1 MPISLYFILL
11 YFFVYG
17 FLGWCT
23 EVGYA
28 AFKTH
33 HFVNRG
39 FLNGP
44 ICPIYGVGVTA
55 VITVLTPY
63 KSDIIVLYIL
73 SVVLVTVL
81 EGLTGWAMDKIFHN
95 KWWDYSDMP
104 LNIGGYVC
112 LLFSIVWGFTC
123 LLIIYFVQPLI
134 HHALA
139 LIPTVVGIVLIVVFG
154 IILIADLYVTAS
166 TIFKFNRRLASMEKI
181 AAEMHAISD
190 QIGQEIFE
198 TTIRA
203 MDMQEASKEKL
214 ATATGEIKEKMQDTA
229 SELKERTQG
238 TASEIKEKVQD
249 TASGFKERT
258 QGTASEIKE
267 RAQDAKERS
276 QEISEELRSRIAAL
290 HTRYHESADKPSRIS
305 RRLMNAFPKMESRQY
320 KESLEILKK
329 RWKR

>member
-1 MPISLYFILL
+1 MLSSMSIYFILL

-23 EVGYA
+23 EVGFA

-81 EGLTGWAMDKIFHN
+81 EGVTGWAMDKIFHN

-112 LLFSIVWGFTC
+112 LLFSIVWGFAC
-123 LLIIYFVQPLI
+123 LFIIYFIQPLV
-134 HHALA
+134 HDLLA
-139 LIPTVVGIVLIVVFG
+139 FIPTIVGIILIIILG
-154 IILIADLYVTAS
+154 ITLIADLYVTAS
-166 TIFKFNRRLASMEKI
+166 TIFKFNRRLAAMEKI
-181 AAEMHAISD
+181 AAEMHEISE
-190 QIGQEIFE
+190 QIGQGIFE
-198 TTIRA
+198 KTIRA
-203 MDMQEASKEKL
+203 MDRQEASKEKL
-214 ATATGEIKEKMQDTA
+214 ATATDEFKEKMQDTA
-229 SELKERTQG
+229 SGLKEKTQG
-238 TASEIKEKVQD
+238 TAFELKEC
-249 TASGFKERT
+249 AL
-258 QGTASEIKE
+258 
-267 RAQDAKERS
+267 DARERS
-276 QEISEELRSRIAAL
+276 QEISEELRSRIASL
-290 HTRYHESADKPSRIS
+290 HTRYHESTDKPGRIS
-305 RRLMNAFPKMESRQY
+305 RRLMNAFPKMESRQH
-320 KESLEILKK
+320 KESLEVLKK

>member
-1 MPISLYFILL
+1 MLSSMSIYFILL

-23 EVGYA
+23 EVGFA

-81 EGLTGWAMDKIFHN
+81 EGVTGWAMDKIFHN

-112 LLFSIVWGFTC
+112 LLFSIVWGFAC
-123 LLIIYFVQPLI
+123 LFIIYFIQPLV
-134 HHALA
+134 HDLLA
-139 LIPTVVGIVLIVVFG
+139 FIPTIVGIILIIILG
-154 IILIADLYVTAS
+154 ITLIADLYVTAS
-166 TIFKFNRRLASMEKI
+166 TIFKFNRRLAAMEKI
-181 AAEMHAISD
+181 AAEMHEISE
-190 QIGQEIFE
+190 QIGQGIFE
-198 TTIRA
+198 KTIRA
-203 MDMQEASKEKL
+203 MDRQEASKEKL
-214 ATATGEIKEKMQDTA
+214 ATATDEFKEKMQDTA
-229 SELKERTQG
+229 SGLKEKTQGTAFELKER
-238 TASEIKEKVQD
+238 AL
-249 TASGFKERT
+249 
-258 QGTASEIKE
+258 
-267 RAQDAKERS
+267 DARERS
-276 QEISEELRSRIAAL
+276 QEINEELRSRIASL
-290 HTRYHESADKPSRIS
+290 HTRYHESTDKPGRIS
-305 RRLMNAFPKMESRQY
+305 RRLMNAFPKMESRQS
-320 KESLEILKK
+320 KESLEVLKK

>member
-1 MPISLYFILL
+1 MLSSMSIYFILL

-23 EVGYA
+23 EVGFA

-81 EGLTGWAMDKIFHN
+81 EGVTGWAMDKIFHN

-112 LLFSIVWGFTC
+112 LLFSIVWGFAC
-123 LLIIYFVQPLI
+123 LFIIYFIQPLV
-134 HHALA
+134 HDVLA
-139 LIPTVVGIVLIVVFG
+139 FIPTIVGIVLIVILG
-154 IILIADLYVTAS
+154 ITLIADLYVTAS
-166 TIFKFNRRLASMEKI
+166 TIFKFNRRLATMEKI
-181 AAEMHAISD
+181 AAEMHEISE

-198 TTIRA
+198 KTIRA
-203 MDMQEASKEKL
+203 MDRQEASKEKL
-214 ATATGEIKEKMQDTA
+214 ATATDEFKEKMQDTA
-229 SELKERTQG
+229 SGLKEKTQGTAFELKER
-238 TASEIKEKVQD
+238 AL
-249 TASGFKERT
+249 
-258 QGTASEIKE
+258 
-267 RAQDAKERS
+267 DARERS
-276 QEISEELRSRIAAL
+276 QEISEELRSRIASL
-290 HTRYHESADKPSRIS
+290 HTRYHESTDKPGRIS
-305 RRLMNAFPKMESRQY
+305 RRLMNAFPKMESRQH
-320 KESLEILKK
+320 KESLEVLKK

>member
-1 MPISLYFILL
+1 MLSSMSIYFILL

-23 EVGYA
+23 EVGFA

-81 EGLTGWAMDKIFHN
+81 EGVTGWAMDKIFHN

-112 LLFSIVWGFTC
+112 LLFSIVWGFAC
-123 LLIIYFVQPLI
+123 LFIIYFIQPLV
-134 HHALA
+134 HDVLVF
-139 LIPTVVGIVLIVVFG
+139 IPTIVGIILIIILG
-154 IILIADLYVTAS
+154 ITLIADLYVTAS
-166 TIFKFNRRLASMEKI
+166 TIFKFNRRLAAMEKI
-181 AAEMHAISD
+181 AAEMHEISE

-198 TTIRA
+198 KTIRA
-203 MDMQEASKEKL
+203 MDRQEASKEKL
-214 ATATGEIKEKMQDTA
+214 ATATDEFKEKMQDTA
-229 SELKERTQG
+229 SGLKEKTQGTAFELKER
-238 TASEIKEKVQD
+238 AL
-249 TASGFKERT
+249 
-258 QGTASEIKE
+258 
-267 RAQDAKERS
+267 DARERS
-276 QEISEELRSRIAAL
+276 QEISEELRSRIASL
-290 HTRYHESADKPSRIS
+290 HTRYHESTDKPGRIS
-305 RRLMNAFPKMESRQY
+305 RRLMNAFPKMESRQH
-320 KESLEILKK
+320 KESLEVLKK

>member
-1 MPISLYFILL
+1 MLSSMSIYFILL

-23 EVGYA
+23 EVGFA

-33 HFVNRG
+33 HFINRG

-81 EGLTGWAMDKIFHN
+81 EGVTGWAMDKIFHN

-112 LLFSIVWGFTC
+112 LLFSIVWGFAC
-123 LLIIYFVQPLI
+123 LFIIYFIQPLV
-134 HHALA
+134 HDLLA
-139 LIPTVVGIVLIVVFG
+139 FIPTIVGIILIIILG
-154 IILIADLYVTAS
+154 ITLIADLYVTAS
-166 TIFKFNRRLASMEKI
+166 TIFKFNRRLATMEKI
-181 AAEMHAISD
+181 AAEMHEISE

-198 TTIRA
+198 KTIRA
-203 MDMQEASKEKL
+203 MDRQEASKEKL
-214 ATATGEIKEKMQDTA
+214 ATATDEFKEKMQDTA
-229 SELKERTQG
+229 SGLKEKTQGTAFELKER
-238 TASEIKEKVQD
+238 AL
-249 TASGFKERT
+249 
-258 QGTASEIKE
+258 
-267 RAQDAKERS
+267 DARERS
-276 QEISEELRSRIAAL
+276 QEISEELRSRIASL
-290 HTRYHESADKPSRIS
+290 HTRYHESTDKPGRIS
-305 RRLMNAFPKMESRQY
+305 RRLMNAFPKMESRQH
-320 KESLEILKK
+320 KESLEVLKK

>member
-1 MPISLYFILL
+1 MLSSMSIYFILL

-23 EVGYA
+23 EVGFA

-112 LLFSIVWGFTC
+112 LLFSIVWGFAC
-123 LLIIYFVQPLI
+123 LFIIYFIQPLV
-134 HHALA
+134 HDLLA
-139 LIPTVVGIVLIVVFG
+139 FIPTIVGIILIIILG
-154 IILIADLYVTAS
+154 ITLIADLYVTAS
-166 TIFKFNRRLASMEKI
+166 TIFKFNRRLAAMEKI
-181 AAEMHAISD
+181 AAEMHEISE
-190 QIGQEIFE
+190 QIGQGIFE
-198 TTIRA
+198 KTIRA
-203 MDMQEASKEKL
+203 MDRQEASKEKL
-214 ATATGEIKEKMQDTA
+214 ATATDEFKEKMQDTA
-229 SELKERTQG
+229 SGLKEKTQGTAFELKER
-238 TASEIKEKVQD
+238 AL
-249 TASGFKERT
+249 
-258 QGTASEIKE
+258 
-267 RAQDAKERS
+267 DAHERS
-276 QEISEELRSRIAAL
+276 QEISEELRSRIASL
-290 HTRYHESADKPSRIS
+290 HTRYHESTDKPGRIS

-320 KESLEILKK
+320 KESLEVLKK

>member
-1 MPISLYFILL
+1 MLSSMSIYFILL

-23 EVGYA
+23 EVGFA

-81 EGLTGWAMDKIFHN
+81 EGVTGWAMDKIFHN

-112 LLFSIVWGFTC
+112 LLFSIVWGFAC
-123 LLIIYFVQPLI
+123 LFIIYFIQPLV
-134 HHALA
+134 HDLLA
-139 LIPTVVGIVLIVVFG
+139 FIPTIVGIILIIILG
-154 IILIADLYVTAS
+154 ITLIADLYVTAS
-166 TIFKFNRRLASMEKI
+166 TIFKFNRRLAAMEKI
-181 AAEMHAISD
+181 AAEMHEISE
-190 QIGQEIFE
+190 QIGQGIFE
-198 TTIRA
+198 KTIRA
-203 MDMQEASKEKL
+203 MDRQEASKEKL
-214 ATATGEIKEKMQDTA
+214 ATATDEFKEKMQDTA
-229 SELKERTQG
+229 SGLKEKTQGTAFELKER
-238 TASEIKEKVQD
+238 AL
-249 TASGFKERT
+249 
-258 QGTASEIKE
+258 
-267 RAQDAKERS
+267 DARERS
-276 QEISEELRSRIAAL
+276 QEISEELCSRIASL
-290 HTRYHESADKPSRIS
+290 HTRYHESTDKPGRIS
-305 RRLMNAFPKMESRQY
+305 RRLMNAFPKMESRQS
-320 KESLEILKK
+320 KESLEVLKK